1 MKVKTRPSLSVNLY
15 PSTKLIVT
23 VITHFCYA
31 TRFRR
36 NSLYIRLAPNLEN
49 KKLVDL
55 ASHSAKFDLL
65 DDKGFQSKM
74 VDVLNERT

>member
-1 MKVKTRPSLSVNLY
+1 MKVKSRPSLSVNLY

-23 VITHFCYA
+23 VITHFCYV

-36 NSLYIRLAPNLEN
+36 NSLYFRLAPNLEN
-49 KKLVDL
+49 RKLIDL
-55 ASHSAKFDLL
+55 ANHLAKFGLL

-74 VDVLNERT
+74 VDVLYERT